1 MANLNL
7 VTEEL
12 HSVYEEAGV
21 NTREVD
27 AGLRGIVSRIK
38 QTWPKDGFGKVQL
51 DIGYFANVI
60 DIGGGVGIGICTD
73 GVGSKSII
81 TQMMDRYDTIGI
93 DCVAMNV
100 NDLICVGAKPASL
113 VDYIAVEAS
122 DARVLDQIGIGLA
135 EGARL
140 AEISISGGEIAQL
153 KDTIHGFDLVGT
165 AIGRVDL
172 DKVLVGQDVVEGD
185 VVIGIRGNGIHCN
198 GLSLARKVAFYHQAT
213 KAGDYN
219 LQAGPP
225 MHRLTSRVLGLVGFG
240 RIAQALRP
248 KAQALGMRVV
258 AYTPSGNDY
267 GTGCEMLS
275 LEGLLA
281 QSDFISLHAPLS
293 EETSRLFG
301 APQFAAMK
309 STGYLVNTSRGGL
322 IDHAALFDALQAG
335 ELLGVALDVFDP
347 EPPDLSQPLY
357 QDERVIV
364 TPHAGFLSAESLVE
378 LRTRTATQVAQAL
391 QGERPEQ
398 VVNPQVFDN
407 RH

>member
-21 NTREVD
+21 NTREAD

-81 TQMMDRYDTIGI
+81 TQMMDQYDTIGI

-198 GLSLARKVAFYHQAT
+198 GLSLARKVFFDQNSFSIDHRFADLDCTLGEELLKPTPIYVREAMELLET
-213 KAGDYN
+213 VVGLKALINITSDGTLN
-219 LQAGPP
+219 LA
-225 MHRLTSRVLGLVGFG
+225 RVSADVGYMIDNFPAPDPIFGLIQSLAHIPDEEMFEIFNMGVGFCVVVDEAAG
-240 RIAQALRP
+240 EKVLAVLKRHNRNAQIIGHAVADND
-248 KAQALGMRVV
+248 KRVSIPQ
-258 AYTPSGNDY
+258 YD
-267 GTGCEMLS
+267 
-275 LEGLLA
+275 LEGKGKKFQKKA
-281 QSDFISLHAPLS
+281 
-293 EETSRLFG
+293 
-301 APQFAAMK
+301 
-309 STGYLVNTSRGGL
+309 
-322 IDHAALFDALQAG
+322 
-335 ELLGVALDVFDP
+335 
-347 EPPDLSQPLY
+347 
-357 QDERVIV
+357 
-364 TPHAGFLSAESLVE
+364 
-378 LRTRTATQVAQAL
+378 
-391 QGERPEQ
+391 
-398 VVNPQVFDN
+398 
-407 RH
+407 

>member
-1 MANLNL
+1 MTARFRVLLTDRAWPDCDIEREILNRVGAEIIEAPDGNESTL
-7 VTEEL
+7 IEL
-12 HSVYEEAGV
+12 ARG
-21 NTREVD
+21 VD
-27 AGLRGIVSRIK
+27 AIATCWANVTGDVIRAARDCRVVSR
-38 QTWPKDGFGKVQL
+38 F
-51 DIGYFANVI
+51 
-60 DIGGGVGIGICTD
+60 
-73 GVGSKSII
+73 
-81 TQMMDRYDTIGI
+81 
-93 DCVAMNV
+93 
-100 NDLICVGAKPASL
+100 
-113 VDYIAVEAS
+113 
-122 DARVLDQIGIGLA
+122 GIGLDNIDVA
-135 EGARL
+135 TASELGIPVTYVPDYCVPEVSDHAL
-140 AEISISGGEIAQL
+140 ALI
-153 KDTIHGFDLVGT
+153 
-165 AIGRVDL
+165 
-172 DKVLVGQDVVEGD
+172 
-185 VVIGIRGNGIHCN
+185 
-198 GLSLARKVAFYHQAT
+198 LSLARKVAFYHQAT

-267 GTGCEMLS
+267 GTSCEMVSLNDLLS
-275 LEGLLA
+275 R
-281 QSDFISLHAPLS
+281 SDFISLHAPLS

-309 STGYLVNTSRGGL
+309 STAYLVNTSRGGL

-347 EPPDLSQPLY
+347 EPPDLAQPLY

-364 TPHAGFLSAESLVE
+364 TPHAGFLSADSLVE
-378 LRTRTATQVAQAL
+378 LRTRTARQVAQVL